1 MKKFIL
7 NNLLIITIAMAM
19 ALAFLAPQAG
29 LAMKKFG
36 LEGICIIIIFICQG
50 ALLEIRRLLDYRSH
64 VKTTLVALAGA
75 YVLAPVMGYW
85 LGRAAGLNASDSIGF
100 ILMCSMTPTIVSGI
114 VMASKAGGE
123 RDTAILL
130 TVVLSCI
137 GLFAIPFNLGWTLRT
152 AAVVDRL
159 ALLKKILF
167 FMLLPACGGQVMR
180 HFLPMVMRRYA
191 AFFKHTPVALL
202 GLIVYLSISAQS
214 GRMAGISLGA
224 IAVLILLS
232 GTVHLTVLFAGYY
245 ASRYGVRID
254 MFKSRSVAVVCS
266 QKSIAM
272 AIPIWS
278 AAFAAQYPLSIIPAV
293 IFHFLQLLLDAGI
306 ANHWAKKV

>member
-1 MKKFIL
+1 
-7 NNLLIITIAMAM
+7 MAM
-19 ALAFLAPQAG
+19 ALAFLTPQAG

-36 LEGICIIIIFICQG
+36 LEGICIIIIFVCQG

-64 VKTTLVALAGA
+64 VKTTLVALTGA

-85 LGRAAGLNASDSIGF
+85 LGRVAGLTSSDTVGF

-137 GLFAIPFNLGWTLRT
+137 GLFAIPFNLGWALRT
-152 AAVVDRL
+152 AAVIDRF
-159 ALLKKILF
+159 ALLNKILF
-167 FMLLPACGGQVMR
+167 FMLLPACGGQVLR
-180 HFLPMVMRRYA
+180 HYVPTAVTRYSG
-191 AFFKHTPVALL
+191 FFKHTPVLLL
-202 GLIVYLSISAQS
+202 GLIVYLSISSQS
-214 GRMAGISLGA
+214 GRMTGVSPGA
-224 IAVLILLS
+224 IAVLVLLS
-232 GTVHLTVLFAGYY
+232 GTVHLTVLVAGYFT
-245 ASRYGVRID
+245 SRYVLRID
-254 MFKSRSVAVVCS
+254 RFKSRSVAVVCS